1 MKTEIL
7 PSLLAADIG
16 RLADEIARAEQARAD
31 RLHIDIMDPSFV
43 PNISFSPDVV
53 ALCRRVAPGLHRN
66 VHLMMS
72 RPDLYLEVFAKA
84 GADSIQI
91 HYEAD
96 CDPHRELRRIRELGC
111 RSAIVINPET
121 PAEKALAYLDEAD
134 EVLVMTVRPGYGGQ
148 KLIPE
153 CLGKVSFLRRLRPE
167 MGIMV
172 DGGINGETFAE
183 ALAAGANLIVSG
195 SWLYRAD
202 DMGEAIARMKAGRA

>member
-1 MKTEIL
+1 MKIEIL

-16 RLADEIARAEQARAD
+16 RLADEVARAERARAD

-53 ALCRRVAPGLHRN
+53 ALCRRVAPGLSRN

-72 RPDLYLEVFAKA
+72 RPDMYLETFAKA

-96 CDPHRELRRIRELGC
+96 CDLHRELRRIRELGC

-121 PAEKALAYLDEAD
+121 PAWKAVPYLDEAD

-148 KLIPE
+148 ALIPE
-153 CLGKVSFLRRLRPE
+153 CLDKVAFLRKLRPDA
-167 MGIMV
+167 GIMV
-172 DGGINGETFAE
+172 DGGINGETFPKAV
-183 ALAAGANLIVSG
+183 AAGANLIVSG
-195 SWLYRAD
+195 SWLYRAE
-202 DMGEAIARMKAGRA
+202 DMGAAIAALKAGCA